1 VTSLLNPLADL
12 VAWVIVH
19 LHAGLG
25 ALFGPDTGLAWGL
38 SIAIL
43 VILIRICLIPLFVKQ
58 VHAQRKMAQHAPQLA
73 ELRKKYKNDK
83 QRLNEETMKFYKEN
97 GVNPLAGCLPMIP
110 QMIIFFALFYVLR
123 AIAEWSPAHYVH
135 GHLVPASKPQYGL
148 TVPVLESA
156 QKATIFGVHLY
167 DKIIL
172 PHTPG
177 MGTIPTIVALITV
190 AISAST
196 TFLTVRQS
204 SKRGLMQTSV
214 DPTNPMASTQ
224 KYMMYIVPFFSLT
237 GLYWQYGL
245 VLYWVTTN
253 LWTLGQQYFMFRNW
267 TVEPAP
273 PSKTATAAGGLIRAT
288 RSAMRSEPGSANA
301 AASSAKPASGTAKT
315 TAGSARAGGT
325 RPAAGGT
332 RPASGSAR
340 PGAGGA
346 RPAAGGGKPASTSG
360 PRTAAARPA
369 TSGGTGN
376 GRPASG
382 AQAQA
387 GTGNGRPASGAS
399 ARPKTGSGSGG
410 ASSSTDRVRTGS
422 ASRDAAA
429 NSPGPPNGQ
438 DGAARRLLRLGKKP
452 EPAPEPEPEVT
463 TKVVRQQP
471 VRQAKSKRSGK
482 R

>member
-19 LHAGLG
+19 LHTGLG

-110 QMIIFFALFYVLR
+110 QMIIFFSLFYVLR

-135 GHLVPASKPQYGL
+135 GHLVPASKTQYGL

-167 DKIIL
+167 DKL
-172 PHTPG
+172 LFPHTPG
-177 MGTIPTIVALITV
+177 MGLTASIVAAITV
-190 AISAST
+190 ALSAST
-196 TFLTVRQS
+196 TFMTVRQS

-214 DPTNPMASTQ
+214 DPDNPMASTQ

-253 LWTLGQQYFMFRNW
+253 VWTLGQQYFMFRNW

-273 PSKTATAAGGLIRAT
+273 PSKTATAVGGLARAT
-288 RSAMRSEPGSANA
+288 RSAMRSESGPAGSAS
-301 AASSAKPASGTAKT
+301 SSAKPASGAAKT
-315 TAGSARAGGT
+315 TAGSARTGSTRPAASGT
-325 RPAAGGT
+325 RPAGSGT
-332 RPASGSAR
+332 RPAGS
-340 PGAGGA
+340 GA
-346 RPAAGGGKPASTSG
+346 RPAGSGTKPSSG
-360 PRTAAARPA
+360 TRTAAARPA
-369 TSGGTGN
+369 TGSERTETGN
-376 GRPASG
+376 GRTTSG
-382 AQAQA
+382 TAPRA
-387 GTGNGRPASGAS
+387 
-399 ARPKTGSGSGG
+399 KTGSGSSGT
-410 ASSSTDRVRTGS
+410 SSATDRVRTGS
-422 ASRDAAA
+422 AARDTAA
-429 NSPGPPNGQ
+429 NAPNPPNGQ
-438 DGAARRLLRLGKKP
+438 DGAARRLLRLGRKQ